1 MNKFKHSF
9 QDTLNPISNCGK
21 DIESTSHYLLHCPDC
36 LRKRKTLLN
45 TISCV
50 VPNIFDVNNDQLTEI
65 FLYGKEDLD
74 NINNTSTL
82 DSTMNYLIK
91 TKRFNAQLFY
101 ALRMSWL

>member
-1 MNKFKHSF
+1 MN
-9 QDTLNPISNCGK
+9 I
-21 DIESTSHYLLHCPDC
+21 
-36 LRKRKTLLN
+36 
-45 TISCV
+45 ISCI

-91 TKRFNAQLFY
+91 TKRFNAQLFLCSPDVMTLTLMLHLKFMFLFFFLCF
-101 ALRMSWL
+101 ALQMMKNAF